1 LIFKKILVPYDGSK
15 FADKALEHAIAIAE
29 LSRGVNS
36 NNTQII
42 LLHVVTEIPIPLTF
56 ERPIQ
61 SPKTGRRVALSEYIT
76 ELYEEMKTNALKMLE
91 ERKHRYALHEVI
103 IEIKLLVGNPA
114 EKIIDFANQEKVDLI
129 VIGNV
134 GLSGISKVR
143 ALGSVSRS
151 VSERASCPVFNSS
164 LTTITTIAI

>member
-1 LIFKKILVPYDGSK
+1 
-15 FADKALEHAIAIAE
+15 
-29 LSRGVNS
+29 
-36 NNTQII
+36 
-42 LLHVVTEIPIPLTF
+42 
-56 ERPIQ
+56 
-61 SPKTGRRVALSEYIT
+61 
-76 ELYEEMKTNALKMLE
+76 MKTNALKMLE

-103 IEIKLLVGNPA
+103 IEIKLLVGNPS

-151 VSERASCPVFNSS
+151 VSERASCPV
-164 LTTITTIAI
+164 LIVH